1 MSDMNT
7 GGNLLYRTTSRNML
21 DVVVKLYY
29 AFLTKV
35 FGIG

>member
-1 MSDMNT
+1 MGSLNAR
-7 GGNLLYRTTSRNML
+7 GNLLYRTASKNML